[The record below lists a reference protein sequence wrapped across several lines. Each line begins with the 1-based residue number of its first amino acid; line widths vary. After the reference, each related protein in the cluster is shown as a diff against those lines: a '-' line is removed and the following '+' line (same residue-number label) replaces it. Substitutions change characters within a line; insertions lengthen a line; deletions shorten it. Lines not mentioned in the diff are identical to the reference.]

1 MLTEM
6 QRFYLHQPATTLV
19 RVQGEDARDY
29 LQSQFSQDL
38 RPSRPGSVTYGLWL
52 SRKGRVVADSLVI
65 EEPEGSFLLISY
77 HVPADQLIAKLEENI
92 IADDVELEDVSGNY
106 THFVLWGMSEMDL
119 PATGQVTPLDNS
131 DGAILLTGRHTVSP
145 NLDLVLPGRD
155 TPWPGWPNAFPG
167 DGDALEAIRIREG
180 RPAIPHDIG
189 PQDLPQEGG
198 LERDAVSFTKGCYLG
213 QEVMARLQAQGKA
226 QRRLLAVCSEAGL
239 QTGEHL
245 LRDETIVGE
254 IRSAVRKNGQT
265 LALAMFQERK
275 RGDADIFQAEHT
287 PGSSVYLGTEIP

>member
-1 MLTEM
+1 M
-6 QRFYLHQPATTLV
+6 QCFYLHRPATTLV

-38 RPSRPGSVTYGLWL
+38 RPSRPGSVIYGLWL
-52 SRKGRVVADSLVI
+52 SRKGRVMADSLVI
-65 EEPEGSFLLISY
+65 EEPEGSFLLMSY

-92 IADDVELEDVSGNY
+92 IADDVVLEEASGNY
-106 THFVLWGMSEMDL
+106 THFALWGMSETDL
-119 PATGQVTPLDNS
+119 PTTGQVAPMENS
-131 DGAILLTGRHTVSP
+131 DGAILMAGRHTVSP

-155 TPWPGWPNAFPG
+155 TPWPGWPNGLPG

-189 PQDLPQEGG
+189 PHDLPQEGG

-239 QTGEHL
+239 QTGERL

-254 IRSAVRKNGQT
+254 IRSAIRKNGQT

-275 RGDADIFQAEHT
+275 RGDAGVFQAEHT
-287 PGSSVYLGTEIP
+287 PGTSVYLGAEIP